1 MQKVIAINLNGQAY
15 QLDEPAYE
23 ALRAYLDRAEVQLK
37 DNPDLREIMADLEQA
52 IADKCNRFL
61 GPHKTVVTAS
71 EVEQIV
77 KEMGPVDDGT
87 DQNATKEA
95 GVHDKARSAA
105 AAQKR
110 LYQIREGAMLCGVCN
125 GLAAYF
131 NVDVT
136 VVRIIFVVLAVLTKG
151 AWILAY
157 FVMAFVIP
165 PANTSEEHAAAHGLP
180 FSAQELIDQAKKH
193 YAQFKDGR
201 EWRQQWRRQQ
211 RQWKAQW
218 RQTMREQR
226 RWWAPTIQQNV
237 GYATQI
243 WAGLMVPIFG
253 IVSAAFFVLL
263 ALSIMSL
270 VNTGAVFG
278 WALPQGT
285 PLWAG
290 ILILIVLYH
299 VVASPIRAAR
309 HASLYAYGRY
319 HYGWFAFWDGLF
331 SLGLIALFGWLLY
344 QQMDGV
350 HTARDFIKNIPAAW
364 KSLFGY

>member
-1 MQKVIAINLNGQAY
+1 
-15 QLDEPAYE
+15 
-23 ALRAYLDRAEVQLK
+23 
-37 DNPDLREIMADLEQA
+37 
-52 IADKCNRFL
+52 
-61 GPHKTVVTAS
+61 
-71 EVEQIV
+71 
-77 KEMGPVDDGT
+77 
-87 DQNATKEA
+87 
-95 GVHDKARSAA
+95 
-105 AAQKR
+105 
-110 LYQIREGAMLCGVCN
+110 MLCGVCN

-136 VVRIIFVVLAVLTKG
+136 IVRIIFVVLTILTKG
-151 AWILAY
+151 GWIVAY
-157 FVMAFVIP
+157 VVMAFVIP

-193 YAQFKDGR
+193 YAEFKDGR

-218 RQTMREQR
+218 RHAMREHR
-226 RWWAPTIQQNV
+226 RWWAPTMRQNV
-237 GYATQI
+237 GYATQV

-253 IVSAAFFVLL
+253 IVSAACFVLL
-263 ALSIMSL
+263 AFSILSL

-290 ILILIVLYH
+290 ILILVVLYH
-299 VVASPIRAAR
+299 LVASPIQAAR

-319 HYGWFAFWDGLF
+319 HYGWFAFWDGLMW
-331 SLGLIALFGWLLY
+331 LGLIGLLGWLLY

-350 HTARDFIKNIPAAW
+350 HTVREFIENVPAAW
-364 KSLFGY
+364 KSLWGY